1 MNSQKIIN
9 LLTMCR
15 RANKMVMGFD
25 VSINAIRDGLCKHIL
40 IASNTS
46 QKTVKEL
53 NYQISKAN
61 YRVQILKVPLSMEEI
76 YSYINQYVGII
87 AICDDGFGKAFEK
100 LINSN
105 QSENV

>member
-25 VSINAIRDGLCKHIL
+25 VSINAIRDGLCKYIL
-40 IASNTS
+40 IASDTS
-46 QKTVKEL
+46 PKTVKEL
-53 NYQISKAN
+53 NYQISKGN
-61 YRVQILKVPLSMEEI
+61 YKVKILEIPLTMEEI
-76 YSYINQYVGII
+76 DSYINQYVGII

-100 LINSN
+100 LLNSN